1 VGNPLD
7 LIGQIFNPIFY
18 QPVFN
23 LLMMIYLALNTVF
36 PAGAF
41 PLAIVILTLLLRTA
55 LIPLTRKQLKST
67 REMQVLQP
75 KLKELQAQYR
85 SEPQELMRR
94 QQALYKEHGVNP
106 ASGCLPL
113 IIQMPFLYALYFS
126 FRDALQ
132 VGNVAAVTKVANID
146 KHIYSFLPHVTV
158 ATLPH
163 TQFFWTSLATP
174 DPWHILPVVAALLTF
189 FQMRMAT
196 PVRKPGPRGASD
208 ATTQATSMMQYIM
221 PFMTLF
227 IGLSFPAGLAL
238 YWCVT
243 TTFSAVQQYFISG
256 WGSFWVGVP
265 GMQHLV
271 PEPKDTPAL
280 ATASASRTV
289 ASARG
294 LPAAAVV
301 DEQPGGLRGILKQ
314 IRDTMGAA
322 QSVAATQATERTS
335 ERAGAKNGGGEQASF
350 GLASAGP
357 TGSVTATSSRGGRS
371 PRPDKAPMLVKP
383 KAPAAAEKAELP
395 EQAIARDATDVQE
408 STGADLP
415 EVAIAKLARDAK
427 NGDGGSNGN
436 GNGDR
441 NGKSNGNGAAPAAG
455 AKRAAANA
463 SGSAG
468 ANNRPSNAARKPG
481 SKNASSSRSRGGR
494 PKGGR

>member
-1 VGNPLD
+1 MGNPLD

-85 SEPQELMRR
+85 SDPQELMRR

-132 VGNVAAVTKVANID
+132 VGNVAAITKVANIN
-146 KHIYSFLPHVTV
+146 KHIYPFLPHVTV
-158 ATLPH
+158 VTLPH

-174 DPWHILPVVAALLTF
+174 DPMHILPVVAALLTF

-271 PEPKDTPAL
+271 PAPKDTPAL
-280 ATASASRTV
+280 ATASASRT
-289 ASARG
+289 AATARG

-301 DEQPGGLRGILKQ
+301 DEQPGGLRGMLKQ

-322 QSVAATQATERTS
+322 QSAAATQAAERTS
-335 ERAGAKNGGGEQASF
+335 ERAGAKNGGGDVASY
-350 GLASAGP
+350 GVAAAGP
-357 TGSVTATSSRGGRS
+357 TGSVTATSSRGDRRS
-371 PRPDKAPMLVKP
+371 RPDKAPMLVKP
-383 KAPAAAEKAELP
+383 KAPTAAEKAELP
-395 EQAIARDATDVQE
+395 EQAIARDATDIQA
-408 STGADLP
+408 STSADLP
-415 EVAIAKLARDAK
+415 EVAIAKLASDAK
-427 NGDGGSNGN
+427 NGAGGSNGN
-436 GNGDR
+436 GNG
-441 NGKSNGNGAAPAAG
+441 KSNGNSAAPAAG

-481 SKNASSSRSRGGR
+481 SKNASSARSRGGR

>member
-23 LLMMIYLALNTVF
+23 LLMMIYLALNHVF

-132 VGNVAAVTKVANID
+132 VGHVAAVTKVANID

-174 DPWHILPVVAALLTF
+174 DPIHILPVVAALLTF

-280 ATASASRTV
+280 ATASASRTA

-301 DEQPGGLRGILKQ
+301 DEQPGGLRGMLKQ
-314 IRDTMGAA
+314 IRDTMSAA
-322 QSVAATQATERTS
+322 QSTAATQAAERS
-335 ERAGAKNGGGEQASF
+335 GERASAKNGGGEQASY
-350 GLASAGP
+350 GLAAAGP
-357 TGSVTATSSRGGRS
+357 TGSATATSSRGGR
-371 PRPDKAPMLVKP
+371 PRRGNDAPMLVKP
-383 KAPAAAEKAELP
+383 KAPAAAEKTELP
-395 EQAIARDATDVQE
+395 EQAIAREATDVQE

-436 GNGDR
+436 GNR
-441 NGKSNGNGAAPAAG
+441 NGKSNGNGATPAAG

-468 ANNRPSNAARKPG
+468 ANNRPSSAARKPG

>member
-1 VGNPLD
+1 
-7 LIGQIFNPIFY
+7 
-18 QPVFN
+18 
-23 LLMMIYLALNTVF
+23 
-36 PAGAF
+36 
-41 PLAIVILTLLLRTA
+41 
-55 LIPLTRKQLKST
+55 
-67 REMQVLQP
+67 
-75 KLKELQAQYR
+75 
-85 SEPQELMRR
+85 
-94 QQALYKEHGVNP
+94 
-106 ASGCLPL
+106 
-113 IIQMPFLYALYFS
+113 MPFLYALYFS

-132 VGNVAAVTKVANID
+132 VGSGAAVTKVANIE
-146 KHIYSFLPHVTV
+146 KQIYSYLPHVTV

-280 ATASASRTV
+280 APASASRTV

-301 DEQPGGLRGILKQ
+301 DEQPGGLRGMLKQ

-322 QSVAATQATERTS
+322 QSAAATQATERTS
-335 ERAGAKNGGGEQASF
+335 ERAGAKNGSEQASL

-371 PRPDKAPMLVKP
+371 QPQRPSRDPMLVKP
-383 KAPAAAEKAELP
+383 KAPAAAEKTELP

-436 GNGDR
+436 GNR
-441 NGKSNGNGAAPAAG
+441 NGKSNGNRATPAAG

-468 ANNRPSNAARKPG
+468 AEKPPPHAAGHGWGEKPG
-481 SKNASSSRSRGGR
+481 RPRTRRG
-494 PKGGR
+494 PTE

>member
-1 VGNPLD
+1 MGSPLD

-301 DEQPGGLRGILKQ
+301 DEQPGGLRGMLKQ

-322 QSVAATQATERTS
+322 QSVAATQATERAS
-335 ERAGAKNGGGEQASF
+335 AKNGAGEQASL
-350 GLASAGP
+350 GVAAAGP

-371 PRPDKAPMLVKP
+371 PRPSRDAMLVKP

-436 GNGDR
+436 GNG
-441 NGKSNGNGAAPAAG
+441 KSNGNGATPAAG
-455 AKRAAANA
+455 ARRAAANA

-481 SKNASSSRSRGGR
+481 GKNASSPRSRGGR

>member
-1 VGNPLD
+1 MGNPLD

-23 LLMMIYLALNTVF
+23 LLMMIYLALNHIF

-85 SEPQELMRR
+85 SDPQELMRR

-132 VGNVAAVTKVANID
+132 VGGLAAITKVANIN
-146 KHIYSFLPHVTV
+146 KNIYPFLPHVTV

-174 DPWHILPVVAALLTF
+174 DPMHILPVVAALLTF

-280 ATASASRTV
+280 ATASAART
-289 ASARG
+289 AAPARG

-301 DEQPGGLRGILKQ
+301 DEQPGGLRGMLKQ

-322 QSVAATQATERTS
+322 QSVAATQAAERTS
-335 ERAGAKNGGGEQASF
+335 ERAGAKNGGGDVASY
-350 GLASAGP
+350 GVATAGP
-357 TGSVTATSSRGGRS
+357 NGSTTATSSRGGR
-371 PRPDKAPMLVKP
+371 PQTQRPPKAAVLVKP
-383 KAPAAAEKAELP
+383 KAPAAAEKTELP
-395 EQAIARDATDVQE
+395 EQAIARDATEVQA
-408 STGADLP
+408 STSADLP
-415 EVAIAKLARDAK
+415 EVAIAKLASDAK
-427 NGDGGSNGN
+427 NGDGRSSGN
-436 GNGDR
+436 GNR
-441 NGKSNGNGAAPAAG
+441 NGNGAAPAAG

>member
-1 VGNPLD
+1 
-7 LIGQIFNPIFY
+7 
-18 QPVFN
+18 
-23 LLMMIYLALNTVF
+23 
-36 PAGAF
+36 
-41 PLAIVILTLLLRTA
+41 
-55 LIPLTRKQLKST
+55 
-67 REMQVLQP
+67 
-75 KLKELQAQYR
+75 
-85 SEPQELMRR
+85 
-94 QQALYKEHGVNP
+94 
-106 ASGCLPL
+106 
-113 IIQMPFLYALYFS
+113 
-126 FRDALQ
+126 
-132 VGNVAAVTKVANID
+132 VAAVTKVANID

-174 DPWHILPVVAALLTF
+174 DPKHILPVVAALLTF

-280 ATASASRTV
+280 ATASASRTA

-301 DEQPGGLRGILKQ
+301 DEQPGGLRGMLKQ
-314 IRDTMGAA
+314 IRDTMSAA
-322 QSVAATQATERTS
+322 QSTAATQAAERS
-335 ERAGAKNGGGEQASF
+335 GERASAKNGGGEQASY
-350 GLASAGP
+350 GLAAAGP
-357 TGSVTATSSRGGRS
+357 TGSATATSSRGGR
-371 PRPDKAPMLVKP
+371 PRRGNDAPMLVKP
-383 KAPAAAEKAELP
+383 KAPAAAEKTELP
-395 EQAIARDATDVQE
+395 EQAIAREATDVQE

-436 GNGDR
+436 GNR
-441 NGKSNGNGAAPAAG
+441 NGKSNGNGATPAAG

-468 ANNRPSNAARKPG
+468 ANNRPSSAARKPG